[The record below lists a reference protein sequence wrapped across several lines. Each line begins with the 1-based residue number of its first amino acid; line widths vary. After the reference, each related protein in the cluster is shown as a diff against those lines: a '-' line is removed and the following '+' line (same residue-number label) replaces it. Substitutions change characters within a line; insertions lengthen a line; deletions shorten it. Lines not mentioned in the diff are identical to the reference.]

1 MQSVSHCLWALVA
14 ALLSL
19 VPESLALRTKRT
31 VAPYSPTI
39 CQHIDALRRVLCY
52 AEVRSFGPL
61 RSACAGA
68 NSALCSFAAHLR
80 RELPALA
87 VSPLRVDWSFT
98 GESKSVKQPHVHC
111 RVIANGEPCNCI
123 AEVLRFELNGVECAR
138 LPVDKFP
145 QYLCTRHATLLPVLC
160 PHLASQV
167 SEASPDRFGTNSP
180 WGGRPRQFFSD
191 C

>member
-1 MQSVSHCLWALVA
+1 MMQSVSHCLWALVA

-68 NSALCSFAAHLR
+68 NSALCSVAAHLR

-87 VSPLRVDWSFT
+87 VSPSMPVKWLCT
-98 GESKSVKQPHVHC
+98 PESRYQPQPHVNC
-111 RVIANGEPCNCI
+111 CVIANGEPCRSI
-123 AEVLRFELNGVECAR
+123 EEVLCPDDPWIRSDE
-138 LPVDKFP
+138 FP
-145 QYLCTRHATLLPVLC
+145 LYLCPRHATLLPALC
-160 PHLASQV
+160 PHLAAQV
-167 SEASPDRFGTNSP
+167 SYSPDRFGTNKP
-180 WGGRPRQFFSD
+180 KRYEPKP
-191 C
+191 